1 MTSLLHLVLSAIFLL
16 QWNAQPTTAFQAPI
30 PTSCKLVQQR
40 QLVGGRGS
48 AVVLGATSDD
58 DGNAALAEAE
68 QLLAKAKAIRDS
80 LPESSSKSDSSSTIP
95 GQEKIVSQFSLPS
108 PESSE
113 NGYRLYL
120 DIGREPGT
128 WMDARWG
135 GSGQRIEC
143 TIDVSFPR
151 PVEGEDTNELLAS
164 VEITSGLLKTITKGK
179 SSSQIYKLQS
189 APCARLRGGFSKMYI
204 DEGGYCIESNSSSN
218 SLSSSSTLRFCL
230 SVDGAADK
238 DVTIPE
244 GNLYFALP
252 YFGLRTDRSGD
263 DDDDDSTTTSKMA
276 LSTKEG
282 TITVKQMGWNTGWW
296 REESRI
302 LGVFR
307 AVELEKARK
316 RDKF

>member
-1 MTSLLHLVLSAIFLL
+1 MASLLHLVLSAIFLL
-16 QWNAQPTTAFQAPI
+16 QWHVKLTAAFQAPI
-30 PTSCKLVQQR
+30 PTSLVQR
-40 QLVGGRGS
+40 QLSRS
-48 AVVLGATSDD
+48 AVVLGATSED

-68 QLLAKAKAIRDS
+68 QLLAQAKAIRDS
-80 LPESSSKSDSSSTIP
+80 LPESSSKSDSSTTIS
-95 GQEKIVSQFSLPS
+95 GQEGKIVSQFSLPT

-113 NGYRLYL
+113 NGYRLYV

-151 PVEGEDTNELLAS
+151 PMEGEDTNELLAS

-189 APCARLRGGFSKMYI
+189 APCARLRGGFGKMYI
-204 DEGGYCIESNSSSN
+204 DEGGYCIESNSSSK

-252 YFGLRTDRSGD
+252 YFGLRTDRGGG
-263 DDDDDSTTTSKMA
+263 DDDSTTTQTMA